1 MSKGMFSSLDAKV
14 PHQQLILFRQTC
26 AKGRATSSSRLI
38 LPFILLLLK
47 KSTLCPED
55 AMEAGAPNA
64 ETGRSQ
70 SETPSTWVEDEPD
83 AVAVGSTDWDET
95 VKDGAVSAT
104 SETPRAQSLD
114 KPRSFESASCKSA
127 GVHLDSLGMED
138 VTLESPLFG
147 EVAEQSAEGDP
158 GASLAPA
165 RLDFAPPHSD
175 VAKTAAAAEETGGSL
190 STETLGPQKA
200 DSRLGR

>member
-1 MSKGMFSSLDAKV
+1 
-14 PHQQLILFRQTC
+14 
-26 AKGRATSSSRLI
+26 
-38 LPFILLLLK
+38 
-47 KSTLCPED
+47 
-55 AMEAGAPNA
+55 
-64 ETGRSQ
+64 
-70 SETPSTWVEDEPD
+70 
-83 AVAVGSTDWDET
+83 DET

-147 EVAEQSAEGDP
+147 EVGEQSAEGDP
-158 GASLAPA
+158 GASLALA

-175 VAKTAAAAEETGGSL
+175 VAKTAAAAEETGGI
-190 STETLGPQKA
+190 STESNDRPAPGSFKQTSECDSPQRLLAAEPDA
-200 DSRLGR
+200 DQRQVGQDAMEAGAPNAETGRSQSETPSTWVEDEPDAVAVGSTDWDETVKDGAV